1 MKGPISHE
9 GYEQRYKYQEFVK
22 QYLTEQNI
30 PLKPWEAVR
39 PLYLRYRAR
48 CLKLQP
54 ETYEQFLNLCTFKS
68 SRKTKYDIKGELKED
83 AQVGW
88 EKKDKK
94 EATGSRDV
102 ICRLRKEYKLNYKA
116 PPKKEDFELDV
127 DYRLAYKDWS
137 YLKYALADYE
147 AVKSLIEEFENGQHT
162 AAVGDN
168 NHDLLLNYPW
178 LIKYALR
185 CLSGVY
191 PAECFPEVLNDYKEE
206 LQELLNKQREAYSKS
221 ESETILNDLTK
232 YALGGIKYDKRAK
245 AICRNPAERIEKSIR
260 ETHRGFE
267 KDES

>member
-9 GYEQRYKYQEFVK
+9 GYEQRYKYQEFIK
-22 QYLTEQNI
+22 RYLTEQGI
-30 PLKPWEAVR
+30 PLSPWESIK

-48 CLKLQP
+48 CLKSKP
-54 ETYEQFLNLCTFKS
+54 ETYEQFLNLCTFES
-68 SRKTKYDIKGELKED
+68 PRKTKYDIKGELKEGEN
-83 AQVGW
+83 AGW
-88 EKKDKK
+88 ERKSKK

-116 PPKKEDFELDV
+116 PPKKEDFDLDI

-168 NHDLLLNYPW
+168 NQYYYQYPY
-178 LIKYALR
+178 LVRYALR
-185 CLSGVY
+185 CLSRVY
-191 PAECFPEVLNDYKEE
+191 PAECFPEPLNSYREE
-206 LQELLNKQREAYSKS
+206 LQNLLDKQREAYSKS

-232 YALGGIKYDKRAK
+232 YALGGIKHDR
-245 AICRNPAERIEKSIR
+245 
-260 ETHRGFE
+260 
-267 KDES
+267 

>member
-1 MKGPISHE
+1 MKG

-22 QYLTEQNI
+22 RYLTEQGITYSNWKEI
-30 PLKPWEAVR
+30 Q

-48 CLKLQP
+48 CLKMKP

-68 SRKTKYDIKGELKED
+68 TRANTKYDDKGELKE
-83 AQVGW
+83 
-88 EKKDKK
+88 EKQKRIKTG

-102 ICRLRKEYKLNYKA
+102 ICRLRKDYKLNYKA
-116 PPKKEDFELDV
+116 PPKKEDFEV
-127 DYRLAYKDWS
+127 GTDYRLAYKDWS

-168 NHDLLLNYPW
+168 NHDLFLNYPW

-191 PAECFPEVLNDYKEE
+191 PAECFPEPLNNYREE
-206 LQELLNKQREAYSKS
+206 LQNLLDKQKEAYSKS
-221 ESETILNDLTK
+221 ESETILNDLK
-232 YALGGIKYDKRAK
+232 SYLGGIKHDR
-245 AICRNPAERIEKSIR
+245 
-260 ETHRGFE
+260 
-267 KDES
+267 

>member
-68 SRKTKYDIKGELKED
+68 PRKTKYDIKGELKED

-147 AVKSLIEEFENGQHT
+147 AVRALIEEFENGQHT

-206 LQELLNKQREAYSKS
+206 LQELLNKQKEAYSKS
-221 ESETILNDLTK
+221 GRQDILNDL
-232 YALGGIKYDKRAK
+232 K
-245 AICRNPAERIEKSIR
+245 AYVQERN
-260 ETHRGFE
+260 
-267 KDES
+267 